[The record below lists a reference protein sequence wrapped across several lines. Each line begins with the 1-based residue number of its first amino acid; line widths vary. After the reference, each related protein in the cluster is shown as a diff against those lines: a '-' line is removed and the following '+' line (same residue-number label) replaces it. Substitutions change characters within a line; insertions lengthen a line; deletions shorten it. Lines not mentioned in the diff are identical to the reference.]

1 MIRNL
6 LAMLEDCPLI
16 VSAQASPGAAVD
28 DPETLFKLAKTSV
41 DQGVQIVRLEGAEN
55 IRHIRP
61 RIGVPVIGLIKKR
74 YGSNPIYITPTM
86 QEVKRLLALECEIIA
101 LDASPGE
108 RPDGSSLD
116 DLVAFIHERGALAM
130 ADCDCSETL
139 QHAVVCDFDV
149 VGTTLA
155 GYTTSRAL
163 TSGPDFDLVREAVA
177 TGKPVIAEGRYSQ
190 RWQVE
195 AALSIGAAGVVVG
208 GAINDPLKQTLA
220 LKPVDT
226 SARVGAVDLG
236 GTWIRFA
243 VYDHGELVAMTKVER
258 QDSRQERLDWIQDE
272 IDRSKVV
279 RVGVSSGGTI
289 DPATGEVWEAKPI
302 IPDHVGTIFGFSVPC
317 YAINDGLATAWGH
330 ARHPAFAGQRV
341 LTLAL
346 GTGVGGGFVAEGRLW
361 HGRRGEYPRFNDLT
375 LPTGETVEAA
385 LGGLSLTAEP
395 DDLQKAK
402 ACSALETVVKMAR
415 ETLFPDVIVVCGG
428 VGLAPW
434 MSSTLESLGCVES
447 PYGSEAGLFGAASIA
462 LNPPT

>member
-130 ADCDCSETL
+130 ADCDCHKTIDF
-139 QHAVVCDFDV
+139 AYKCDFDLI
-149 VGTTLA
+149 GTTMA
-155 GYTTSRAL
+155 GYTDARPM
-163 TSGPDFDLVREAVA
+163 TSGPDFDLVRYAEIR
-177 TGKPVIAEGRYSQ
+177 GKPVIAEGRYSQ
-190 RWQVE
+190 RWQVQ
-195 AALSIGAAGVVVG
+195 AALNIGASGVVVG

-220 LKPVDT
+220 LIPPSVSD
-226 SARVGAVDLG
+226 RVGAVDLG

-243 VYDHGELVAMTKVER
+243 VYEKGELVAMTKTAR
-258 QDSRQERLDWIQDE
+258 QDGRQERLDWIQGE

-289 DPATGEVWEAKPI
+289 DPSTGEVWEAKPI
-302 IPDHVGTIFGFSVPC
+302 IPDHVGTIFKFSVPC

-330 ARHPAFAGQRV
+330 SMHPLYAGKRV

-346 GTGVGGGFVAEGRLW
+346 GTGVGGGFVADGKLW
-361 HGRRGEYPRFNDLT
+361 HGRRGEYPRFNDFL
-375 LPTGETVEAA
+375 LPNGDTVESA
-385 LGGLSLTAEP
+385 LGGFGLTDKPTKEQQYA
-395 DDLQKAK
+395 
-402 ACSALETVVKMAR
+402 ALDAVFAVVQVAR
-415 ETLFPDVIVVCGG
+415 KTLFPDSIVVCGG

-434 MSSTLESLGCVES
+434 MEKPLDTMDCAFS
-447 PYGSEAGLFGAASIA
+447 PYGSEAGLHGAASIA

>member
-139 QHAVVCDFDV
+139 QHAVACDFDV

-155 GYTTSRAL
+155 GYTSSRAL

-190 RWQVE
+190 RWQVQ
-195 AALSIGAAGVVVG
+195 AALNIGAAGVVVG

-220 LKPVDT
+220 LMPQSQNTKLV
-226 SARVGAVDLG
+226 AIDLG
-236 GTWIRFA
+236 GTWIRSALFQNRK
-243 VYDHGELVAMTKVER
+243 LVAHNKVPR
-258 QDSRQERLDWIQDE
+258 QDSRQERLDWIQQQIHMYKGE
-272 IDRSKVV
+272 A
-279 RVGVSSGGTI
+279 VGISSGGTI
-289 DPATGEVWEAKPI
+289 DPATRTVWEAKPI
-302 IPDHVGTIFGFSVPC
+302 IPDHEGTVFEFDVPC
-317 YAINDGLATAWGH
+317 VALNDGLATAWAH
-330 ARHPAFAGQRV
+330 SCLPEYAGKRV
-341 LTLAL
+341 ATLAL
-346 GTGVGGGFVAEGRLW
+346 GTGVGAGFVADGKLL
-361 HGRRGEYPRFNDLT
+361 HGPRGEYLRLNDLLT
-375 LPTGETVEAA
+375 ESGKTVEDS
-385 LGGLSLTAEP
+385 LGGFTLGMQPSQA
-395 DDLQKAK
+395 QKEA
-402 ACSALETVVKMAR
+402 AIIAVKRAIRTLR
-415 ETLFPDVIVVCGG
+415 EMLFPDVIVVSGG
-428 VGLAPW
+428 VGFLDWLKP
-434 MSSTLESLGCVES
+434 TLVEEGCVFSALED
-447 PYGSEAGLFGAASIA
+447 YAGLYGAMS
-462 LNPPT
+462 LVMQPPA